1 MRMGMRRYSRKTN
14 AFSKKIENHALNLGI
29 YYLCYKYARPHL
41 TLNGISPA
49 PAAGIADHMWEV
61 AEIVEL
67 LEEKERRYGTR
78 SELC

>member
-29 YYLCYKYARPHL
+29 YYMAYNYARARQSL
-41 TLNGISPA
+41 DGISPA
-49 PAAGIADHMWEV
+49 QAAGIADHMRYV

-67 LEEKERRYGTR
+67 LEEKEKRSATR
-78 SELC
+78 G